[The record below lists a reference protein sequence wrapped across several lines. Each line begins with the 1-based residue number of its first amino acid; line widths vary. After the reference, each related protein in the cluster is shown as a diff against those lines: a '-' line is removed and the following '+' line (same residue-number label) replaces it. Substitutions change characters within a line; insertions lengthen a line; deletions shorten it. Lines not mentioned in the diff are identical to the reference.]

1 MGPTLRSLIRLQA
14 IERQLR
20 AKRAALRRTE
30 KIVKQREQNLNQ
42 LQATLNAK
50 EEEVKL
56 TRLQSSKLE
65 LELRSEEDEITKLR
79 VALNTAKTNKDYSAI
94 LTRINT
100 DKADKS
106 KLEDQILTL
115 MAQVDGD
122 QLSCR
127 ELGEEIERD
136 GDQLKE
142 VRKEY
147 AAKQVQI
154 QAQIDQLSRQHN
166 QAEEQVPEN
175 ERQVFSRLVERFDG
189 EVMVEIVKAEQ
200 RKTDHNCGGCYM
212 TIPLELVN
220 SLMTRDTLILCP
232 SCGRIL
238 VLDLN
243 PTEQTTV

>member
-1 MGPTLRSLIRLQA
+1 MGPTLRSLIHLQA
-14 IERQLR
+14 IEKQLR
-20 AKRAALRRTE
+20 ERRAAMRRTE
-30 KIVKQREQNLNQ
+30 QVVKQREHNLSQ
-42 LQATLNAK
+42 LRATLSAK

-65 LELRSEEDEITKLR
+65 LDLRSEEDEITKLR

-115 MAQVDGD
+115 MTQADGD

-136 GDQLKE
+136 GEQLDE

-147 AAKQVQI
+147 AGKQIQI
-154 QAQIDQLSRQHN
+154 QAQIDQLARQHH
-166 QAEEQVPEN
+166 QAAEQVPEN
-175 ERQVFSRLVERFDG
+175 ERQVFCRLVERFDG
-189 EVMVEIVKAEQ
+189 EVMVEVVKARL
-200 RKTDHNCGGCYM
+200 RKTEHNCGGCYM

-220 SLMTRDTLILCP
+220 SLMTRDELILCP

-243 PTEQTTV
+243 PTGQTTV